1 MILDAYSSIISWP
14 APKPARAGSS
24 FKRGIKM
31 SGITK
36 LNLYLSELQFD
47 KLRVLAEQKDVS
59 PEQAA
64 NEILY
69 SYLAMID
76 PMAMDAED
84 TED

>member
-1 MILDAYSSIISWP
+1 
-14 APKPARAGSS
+14 
-24 FKRGIKM
+24 M

-36 LNLYLSELQFD
+36 LNLYLSELQYD
-47 KLRVLAEQKDVS
+47 KLRVLAEQKGVS

-69 SYLAMID
+69 SYLAMTD
-76 PMAMDAED
+76 PMAVDAEN